1 MCEKY
6 MVLLKVCGQII
17 LVYWETWVKY
27 MFIYN
32 NYDTYIDKEK
42 QNYYKLRLQ

>member
-27 MFIYN
+27 MFIYKIMIRILIKKN
-32 NYDTYIDKEK
+32 KTITN
-42 QNYYKLRLQ
+42 